1 MIVRTGVRGLS
12 FTNVVFEH
20 VTWLGPSTPIGFV
33 DVQAGFCLACAVG
46 EEENC
51 LPDPGD
57 SPEHPP
63 PPSLKFRET
72 PAALAFHGSKGVRFD
87 SCTFQHL
94 GANGVSFSGGSQNNT
109 VTRCTFVDLSASAVS
124 RTIAANAALNFQ
136 RSERAGRSPSARGAI
151 RRSAARSTSRTRA
164 TKSRTAASLTWREST
179 AATPRCWQASA
190 AGKPHHSWLLLE
202 SGPTNDFSTWLCGQD
217 KAHPQRDFARALLRN
232 FGAATRD
239 LHSQFTDCKS
249 DNALRCSWAGGG
261 RRGRIPGRARTKSS
275 ATISTTTCRSWATV
289 RNPADFLADHI
300 HTMRPHQ

>member
-1 MIVRTGVRGLS
+1 MYYTPRAGETMAGTVGTLPAAEMLLNATGNPHDHRWESGLHSSPRVPAMIVRTGARGLS

-20 VTWLGPSTPIGFV
+20 ATWMGPSTPIGFV

-46 EEENC
+46 EERNC

-72 PAALAFHGSKGVRFD
+72 PAALAFHGSKDVRFD

-109 VTRCTFVDLSASAVS
+109 VARCTFVDLSASAVS

-136 RSERAGRSPSARGAI
+136 RSERAGRLLSARGAI

-164 TKSRTAASLTWREST
+164 TKSRTAASHTWREST

-190 AGKPHHSWLLLE
+190 AGKPDRMVVCWNL
-202 SGPTNDFSTWLCGQD
+202 GPNDFSNDCAD
-217 KAHPQRDFARALLRN
+217 R
-232 FGAATRD
+232 TRLIHND
-239 LHSQFTDCKS
+239 
-249 DNALRCSWAGGG
+249 
-261 RRGRIPGRARTKSS
+261 
-275 ATISTTTCRSWATV
+275 ISHV
-289 RNPADFLADHI
+289 PVK
-300 HTMRPHQ
+300 